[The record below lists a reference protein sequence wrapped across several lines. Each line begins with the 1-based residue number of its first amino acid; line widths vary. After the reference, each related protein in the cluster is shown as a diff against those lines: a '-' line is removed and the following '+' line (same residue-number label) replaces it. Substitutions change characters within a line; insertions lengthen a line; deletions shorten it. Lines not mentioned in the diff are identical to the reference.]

1 MSIFLSLLA
10 AQALA
15 AQAPVAEVPAE
26 PLAGARVAFD
36 RDALTAAQT
45 AGYADIAAARRLRAD
60 DPVRVASISKLAVAI
75 VVLRLVEAG
84 TLDLD
89 ADVSD
94 RLGWRLRNPAYPQT
108 PVTLRLLLSHRS
120 SLTDAVDYVLPFDA
134 DLQVVLADPKAWDAA
149 HPPATY
155 FRYTNM
161 NYPVIAAII
170 ERATGQ
176 RFDRVMQMQ
185 LFAPLKI
192 DACFNWDGCSDTT
205 AARAVVLYEPDGTP
219 LRDDNQGAKPAC
231 SVTPATDGNCD
242 LSRWVAGR
250 NGAIFSPQGG
260 MRISANGLARIGQ
273 LLAGEGVVDG
283 VRLLSPASFT
293 ALATP
298 LWTYDGRNGETEGG
312 FYCSYGLGITFTAT
326 QVAGCADDP
335 FGDGRVRIGHAGDAY
350 RLRSGLW
357 VDRAGGTGVAYYAT
371 GVATDA
377 AKGESAF
384 TAVEERLAR
393 GQ

>member
-1 MSIFLSLLA
+1 MSILLSLLA
-10 AQALA
+10 VQAF
-15 AQAPVAEVPAE
+15 APE
-26 PLAGARVAFD
+26 PLAGARVTFD
-36 RDALTAAQT
+36 RDGVAAAQT
-45 AGYADIAAARRLRAD
+45 AGYADIAAARRLTAD

-94 RLGWRLRNPAYPQT
+94 RLGWRLRNPAHPQV

-120 SLTDAVDYVLPFDA
+120 SLTDAVDYVLPLDA
-134 DLQVVLADPKAWDAA
+134 EMQKVLADPKAWDAA
-149 HPPATY
+149 HAPATY

-161 NYPVIAAII
+161 NYPVVAAVI

-176 RFDRVMQMQ
+176 RFDRVMQAQ
-185 LFAPLKI
+185 LFGPLAI
-192 DACFNWDGCSDTT
+192 EACFNWESCSAAT
-205 AARAVVLYEPDGTP
+205 AARAVVLYEPDGTA
-219 LRDDNQGAKPAC
+219 LRDDNRGAKPAC
-231 SVTPATDGNCD
+231 SVTPAVDGDCD

-260 MRISANGLARIGQ
+260 MRISANGLARIGR

-283 VRLLSPASFT
+283 VRLLSPASFA

-298 LWTYDGRNGETEGG
+298 LWTYDGSNGETEGG
-312 FYCSYGLGITFTAT
+312 FYCSYGLGVTFTAT
-326 QVAGCADDP
+326 RVAGCADDP

-357 VDRAGGTGVAYYAT
+357 VDRASGTGVAYYAT

-377 AKGESAF
+377 PRGSSAF
-384 TAVEERLAR
+384 SAIEERLAR
-393 GQ
+393 GR

>member
-1 MSIFLSLLA
+1 MSILLSLLA
-10 AQALA
+10 VQALA
-15 AQAPVAEVPAE
+15 GQAVAAE

-36 RDALTAAQT
+36 RDGVAPAQA
-45 AGYADIAAARRLRAD
+45 AGYADIAAARRLTAD

-84 TLDLD
+84 MLDLD

-94 RLGWRLRNPAYPQT
+94 RLGWRLRNPAYPQV
-108 PVTLRLLLSHRS
+108 PITLRLLLSHRS
-120 SLTDAVDYVLPFDA
+120 SLTDAVDYVLPLDA
-134 DLQVVLADPKAWDAA
+134 ELRKVVADPKAWDTANA
-149 HPPATY
+149 PATY

-161 NYPVIAAII
+161 NYPVVAAII

-176 RFDRVMQMQ
+176 RFDRVMQAQ
-185 LFAPLKI
+185 LFGPLGI
-192 DACFNWDGCSDTT
+192 QACFNWESCSAAT
-205 AARAVVLYEPDGTP
+205 AARAVVLYEPDGTA
-219 LRDDNQGAKPAC
+219 LRDDNRGAKPAC
-231 SVTPATDGNCD
+231 SVTPATDGACD

-260 MRISANGLARIGQ
+260 MRISAKGLARIGR

-283 VRLLSPASFT
+283 VRLLSPESFA

-298 LWTYDGRNGETEGG
+298 LWTYDGSNGETEGG
-312 FYCSYGLGITFTAT
+312 FYCSYGLGVTFTAT
-326 QVAGCADDP
+326 RVAGCADDP

-357 VDRAGGTGVAYYAT
+357 VDRAGGSGVAYYAT
-371 GVATDA
+371 GVASDA
-377 AKGESAF
+377 PRGSSAF
-384 TAVEERLAR
+384 TAIEERLAR
-393 GQ
+393 GR